1 MKRSIFT
8 LLMIALTAA
17 LLFPGVAKAQN
28 AATLTW
34 SSSIYYYSP
43 VDNDDGVLTVTYYSA
58 NPANPAK
65 PSSEITIKA
74 GGSGELY
81 IGEVNVP
88 RDADGFKGSA
98 VLSSDVPIVAV
109 YEQRP
114 TGDPNYARL
123 IYSAFSVTQGGQNV
137 YIPALL
143 NAAAGSTGYVSQV
156 GIQNVSA
163 GSLNATNNNAVTL
176 HFYKP
181 DGYPADPATYTIP
194 EIAASNSYI
203 FKPTDTQF
211 SGLPADTSVWVEVN
225 NNNNNPNDKVVVAAE
240 DLQIKGRRAYAYEG
254 VSKPSTTVFM
264 PSMLCRTGRGAQT
277 SLYYIQNTTDTD
289 TTVKVDVYVENVAKS
304 PFGSN
309 PKTINLRARG
319 KVIFSP
325 CDIVGTA
332 GKSGTAVI
340 KSDNPLVPLAV
351 IGKVQ
356 GSDGLMTSF
365 SGVDSGST
373 RVVLPYMVWA
383 ANPLKGYQTSISIMN
398 VSNEAGNATFTAK
411 FLGNDGRKID
421 YPKVATLGTIP
432 QYSKRTFTPSTA
444 GALKTTDKSFR
455 GALEIN
461 SDKPVVVIVRV
472 ERKVS
477 GVAGY
482 TYFGEDYLGIP
493 YP

>member
-1 MKRSIFT
+1 MKRSVFT

-17 LLFPGVAKAQN
+17 LLFPGAVKAQN
-28 AATLTW
+28 ALTLTW

-43 VDNDDGVLTVTYYSA
+43 LDNIDGELAVTYYSA
-58 NPANPAK
+58 NPSK
-65 PSSEITIKA
+65 TSSTISIKA

-81 IGEVNVP
+81 IGEVNIPVGVG
-88 RDADGFKGSA
+88 GFKGSA

-123 IYSAFSVTQGGQNV
+123 LYSAFSVTQGGQDV
-137 YIPALL
+137 YIPAFM
-143 NAAAGSTGYVSQV
+143 NDAAGSIGYTSQV
-156 GIQNVSA
+156 GIQNVST
-163 GSLNATNNNAVTL
+163 GPLNAANNNAVTL
-176 HFYKP
+176 HFFMP
-181 DGYPADPATYTIP
+181 NGAPATPATYTIP

-203 FKPTDTQF
+203 FKPSDI
-211 SGLPADTSVWVEVN
+211 GALPADTSVWIEVN
-225 NNNNNPNDKVVVAAE
+225 GTNLNDKVVVAAE

-254 VSKPSTTVFM
+254 VSKPSATVFM
-264 PSMLCRTGRGAQT
+264 PSMLCKTGRGAQT
-277 SLYYIQNTTDTD
+277 SLYYIQNTTDTP
-289 TTVKVDVYVENVAKS
+289 TTVKITGYAENIAK
-304 PFGSN
+304 PLGIN
-309 PKTINLRARG
+309 IKPINLPGRG
-319 KVIFSP
+319 KAIYSA

-332 GKSGTAVI
+332 GKNGSAVI
-340 KSDNPLVPLAV
+340 TSNDPNVPLAV